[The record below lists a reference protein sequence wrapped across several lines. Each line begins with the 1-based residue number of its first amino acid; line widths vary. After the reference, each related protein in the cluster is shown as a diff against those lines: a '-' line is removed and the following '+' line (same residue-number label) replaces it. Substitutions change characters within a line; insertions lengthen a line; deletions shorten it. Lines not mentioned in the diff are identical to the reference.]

1 MLPTKNGE
9 DYFLQGVTKGV
20 EITILYQAELKLKTV
35 IRQEEEDH
43 QR

>member
-9 DYFLQGVTKGV
+9 DYSLQGVTKG
-20 EITILYQAELKLKTV
+20 AELKLKTI
-35 IRQEEEDH
+35 IRHEEEDH